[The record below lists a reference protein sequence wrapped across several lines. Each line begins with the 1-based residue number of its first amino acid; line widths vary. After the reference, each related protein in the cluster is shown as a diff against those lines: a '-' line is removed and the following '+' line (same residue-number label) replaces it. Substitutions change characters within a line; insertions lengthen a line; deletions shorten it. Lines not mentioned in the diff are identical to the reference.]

1 MEVLQNKTIKWD
13 RITHSIVSDCVML
26 TFHFMVLNSPYKY
39 KEIQL
44 TKVKHFSA
52 WEIVLEGYFL

>member
-13 RITHSIVSDCVML
+13 RITHSIVSNCVML
-26 TFHFMVLNSPYKY
+26 TFHFVVLNSPYKY
-39 KEIQL
+39 KEVQL

-52 WEIVLEGYFL
+52 